1 MDALRLRDGGL
12 CPRLLILASDTPEE
26 LKIGVRRVA
35 KFLPRYRRIALERM
49 DDLQTRARGGL
60 S

>member
-1 MDALRLRDGGL
+1 
-12 CPRLLILASDTPEE
+12 LLILACDTPEQ

-35 KFLPRYRRIALERM
+35 KFLPRYRRIAVERM
-49 DDLQTRARGGL
+49 DDPWTRARGGL